1 MKKIHGFIIL
11 VISFTLSNSLMAQET
26 TDVFVNGL
34 RIVGPGHGLNGSEL
48 VAFNQQS
55 GISLALLVKM
65 SESKNIVEIETR
77 NCNLIEFTDNTNYN
91 MLDRVHWDSFPD
103 ISKDGRT
110 ALIEVSSRRI
120 PSENATKL
128 HITGKIQMRLA
139 ATSLTQKI
147 KNLLLQAGT
156 NATFDL
162 ETIQVMKA
170 QIDDE
175 NLTLVLQISRELKD
189 NMQEIRFFAPDG
201 NPLECWG
208 QGSFSF
214 GNAAQMEYNLDTKTI
229 PEYLNLEIDIWQKLE
244 TVNVPFDIQTE
255 MGFVHSQP

>member
-1 MKKIHGFIIL
+1 MIKTPGFIIFAIL
-11 VISFTLSNSLMAQET
+11 LSLSLSLMAQET
-26 TDVFVNGL
+26 PHVYVNGL

-55 GISLALLVKM
+55 GTTLALLVKM
-65 SESKNIVEIETR
+65 PNDQNIVEIENR
-77 NCNLIEFTDNTNYN
+77 NCSLVEFTDNNNYN
-91 MLDRVHWDSFPD
+91 LLDGVHWDSFPD
-103 ISKDGRT
+103 ISKDGRS
-110 ALIEVSSRRI
+110 ALIEVSSRCI
-120 PSENATKL
+120 PSEKATKL

-147 KNLLLQAGT
+147 NNLLLQAGT
-156 NATFDL
+156 NATFDQ

-175 NLTLVLQISRELKD
+175 NLTLVLQISRVLKD
-189 NMQEIRFFAPDG
+189 NMQDIRFYTPDG

-229 PEYLNLEIDIWQKLE
+229 PEYLNLEIVIWQELE
-244 TVNVPFDIQTE
+244 TVNVPFDIETE
-255 MGFVHSQP
+255 MGFVNSQP